1 MKKYITIAALLAAG
15 SAFANADVAWDAVKE
30 QYLIETGSWSD
41 GKVTLGGEGFDL
53 SLENWEI
60 ELSFNALAGT
70 GANQWGTAAFA
81 TGGDSLADWYLNGF
95 QLYVKVDGN
104 INVKGNGINETNED
118 VKIGE
123 IDTDEV
129 VPLTFKV
136 VRSGDNT
143 TYSLLSGATSLY
155 SETFEIKDWSGKI
168 TTLSSSITSD
178 QLEAGWTLATG
189 KLSVVPEPSAFGLLA
204 GLGALALVG
213 TRRRRR

>member
-30 QYLIETGSWSD
+30 QYLIETDSWSN
-41 GKVTLGGEGFDL
+41 GAVTLGGEGFDL

-60 ELSFNALAGT
+60 ELSFNALAET
-70 GANQWGTAAFA
+70 GANQWGTGVFA
-81 TGGDSLADWYLNGF
+81 TGDNPLAGSYAKGF
-95 QLYVKVDGN
+95 QVYVKVEGA
-104 INVKGNGINETNED
+104 INVKGNGINEID
-118 VKIGE
+118 GDKIVAN
-123 IDTDEV
+123 ISNDSV
-129 VPLTFKV
+129 VPLTVKV

-155 SETFEIKDWSGKI
+155 SETFEITDWSGKI

>member
-60 ELSFNALAGT
+60 ELSFDALAKT

-81 TGGDSLADWYLNGF
+81 TGGNSLADWYLNGF
-95 QLYVKVDGN
+95 QLYVKVEGN
-104 INVKGNGINETNED
+104 INVKGNGINETNND
-118 VKIGE
+118 VEIGE
-123 IDTDEV
+123 IDTNEV

-143 TYSLLSGATSLY
+143 TYSLLSGTTSLY

>member
-15 SAFANADVAWDAVKE
+15 SAFANADVSWDAVKE

-60 ELSFNALAGT
+60 ELSFNALAKT
-70 GANQWGTAAFA
+70 GANEWGTAAFA
-81 TGGDSLADWYLNGF
+81 TGGNSLADWYLNGF

-104 INVKGNGINETNED
+104 INVKGNGINETNND

-123 IDTDEV
+123 IDTNEV

-143 TYSLLSGATSLY
+143 TYSLLSGTTSLY